1 MAALLHADRTADE
14 PSCSGPIERSIPV
27 GIVMLP
33 AARESSGRSVQW
45 LQHTGRDVARHT
57 FTCAQCRR
65 HVDHR
70 PWCSAGIAHGHARAV
85 GARLHRLQSGWH
97 TSAASIHP
105 SLASGIESC
114 WKLKL
119 GVHLT
124 AQHVDRS
131 ASEIDG
137 YTATCVLRVPVKSRQ
152 CRAAVRVHERYT
164 RVPSPKGPYPVRI
177 VASSFFDPRQIG
189 FSSGNRPYFSFFRR
203 RPYET
208 V

>member
-1 MAALLHADRTADE
+1 MPALLHAVRTADE
-14 PSCSGPIERSIPV
+14 PSCSGPIERSMPV

-33 AARESSGRSVQW
+33 VARASSGRSVQW
-45 LQHTGRDVARHT
+45 LRHTGRDVARHT

-85 GARLHRLQSGWH
+85 GARRHRLQSGWH

-164 RVPSPKGPYPVRI
+164 RVPSPKGPYPESPTRPVARDSRTCLRLFGLPCLRLYSCI
-177 VASSFFDPRQIG
+177 VVG
-189 FSSGNRPYFSFFRR
+189 G
-203 RPYET
+203 T
-208 V
+208 